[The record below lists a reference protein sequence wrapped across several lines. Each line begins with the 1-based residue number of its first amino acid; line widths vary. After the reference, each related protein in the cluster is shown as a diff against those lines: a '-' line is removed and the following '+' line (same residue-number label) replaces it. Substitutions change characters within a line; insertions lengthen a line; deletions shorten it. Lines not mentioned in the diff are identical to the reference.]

1 MRLTDTVEDYPK
13 GLLSLATGAK
23 AARTVALADLLG
35 VSAAAASAML
45 KRLDAAGL
53 VDYAPYHG
61 ARLTRRGRD
70 EALRVVRRHRI
81 LETFLVRELGV
92 EADAVLAEAER
103 LEHAASDDLI
113 EAMARLL
120 GAPERDPHGAPIPAG
135 PALLPVKRRGGAL
148 PGATTDIM
156 EAASRA
162 A

>member
-1 MRLTDTVEDYPK
+1 MLLTDTVEDYLK

-35 VSAAAASAML
+35 VSAAATSAML

-53 VDYAPYHG
+53 VDYEPYRG

-70 EALRVVRRHRI
+70 EAVRVVRRHRI
-81 LETFLVRELGV
+81 LETFLVQELGFGV
-92 EADAVLAEAER
+92 DAVHAEAER
-103 LEHAASDDLI
+103 LEHAASDELI

-120 GAPERDPHGAPIPAG
+120 GGPERDPHGAPIPAR
-135 PALLPVKRRGGAL
+135 PALLPVKRRRGAL
-148 PGATTDIM
+148 PGTTTDIM
-156 EAASRA
+156 EAAPRA